1 MYESL
6 KNMFPLPYY
15 GGIKVFSP
23 ASKINETFD
32 KAIFRSKNKIHIF
45 SKISFLKL
53 RCLLVTLN
61 KEPKVNHKVQI

>member
-15 GGIKVFSP
+15 SGIKVSP

-32 KAIFRSKNKIHIF
+32 KSIFRSKNKIYIF

-61 KEPKVNHKVQI
+61 KEPRVNHKVQT